1 MWAFF
6 LLTLIAIGLCAFI
19 VQPFLGGIVFAVT
32 IAVCTQHPYR
42 WLAARVRN
50 ANLRATLALI
60 TLLLVG
66 IVPMVLIGQQLISQA
81 VALINALRNGAA
93 GDWILQFV
101 SLHPVLADRL
111 QKLIN
116 LVELNV
122 ATQSAAAWS
131 AKHFF
136 SLLGSS
142 AALVVQVAVMLFLL
156 FFLWRDQQIAIRLL
170 RELLPMNESEAN
182 SVLER
187 LHDTIYATG
196 IGRLAVAAVQGILGG
211 LAYWL
216 LGVPGAVF
224 WGFLTALAA
233 LIPGFG
239 ALLIW
244 GPIALYLGLSD
255 HWVKAA
261 ILTVW
266 GGGCVS
272 LIDNILY
279 PLLVGTRLRSH
290 TAIIFL
296 SILGGVSLLGTPGII
311 LGPLIFSLADS
322 LLNVW
327 RGQSTIPSTREE
339 SANSLAQHESLNLH
353 SRRGGSDTGKAT

>member
-1 MWAFF
+1 MQQDQTVRSHSRWQMWAFF
-6 LLTLIAIGLCAFI
+6 LLTLIAIGLCALI
-19 VQPFLGGIVFAVT
+19 VQPFLAGIVFAVT
-32 IAVCTQHPYR
+32 IAICTQHPYR
-42 WLAARVRN
+42 WLAARIRN
-50 ANLRATLALI
+50 PNACATVALLA
-60 TLLLVG
+60 LLLVG
-66 IVPMVLIGQQLISQA
+66 IVPMVFIGQQLISQA
-81 VALINALRNGAA
+81 AALITALRNGAA

-101 SLHPVLADRL
+101 SLHPALADRL
-111 QKLIN
+111 EKLIN

-122 ATQSAAAWS
+122 ATQSAAAWT

-136 SLLGSS
+136 DLIGSS
-142 AALVVQVAVMLFLL
+142 AALLVQVVVMLFLL

-196 IGRLAVAAVQGILGG
+196 IGRLAVAAVQGLLGG
-211 LAYWL
+211 IAYWL
-216 LGVPGAVF
+216 LGVPGAIF
-224 WGFLTALAA
+224 WGFLTALAS

-239 ALLIW
+239 SLLIW
-244 GPIALYLGLSD
+244 GPIALYLGLGD

-261 ILTVW
+261 ILAAW
-266 GGGCVS
+266 GGGCIS

-279 PLLVGTRLRSH
+279 PLLVGSRLRSH

-296 SILGGVSLLGTPGII
+296 SILGGVTLFGTSGII

-322 LLNVW
+322 LLSVW
-327 RGQSTIPSTREE
+327 RSQITAPT
-339 SANSLAQHESLNLH
+339 APLPQDPA
-353 SRRGGSDTGKAT
+353 